1 MSDTSPSA
9 ARILLEGYRSMTP
22 QQRLDR
28 VVELNRMLDEVIEG
42 VIRSQH
48 EGELSED
55 DLLRFSA
62 LRRLDPE
69 LVEWAMEARTRIR
82 SAKNSDATE

>member
-1 MSDTSPSA
+1 MS
-9 ARILLEGYRSMTP
+9 P
-22 QQRLDR
+22 QQRLNR

-42 VIRSQH
+42 AIRSQH

-55 DLLRFSA
+55 DLLRLSA

-69 LVEWAMEARTRIR
+69 LVEQVMEARTRIR
-82 SAKNSDATE
+82 IAKNSDATE